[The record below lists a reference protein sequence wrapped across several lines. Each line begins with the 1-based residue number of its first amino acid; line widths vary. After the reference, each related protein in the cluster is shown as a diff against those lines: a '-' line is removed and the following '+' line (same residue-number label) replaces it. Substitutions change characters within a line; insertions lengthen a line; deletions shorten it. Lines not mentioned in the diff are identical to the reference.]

1 MECSSFDSECQINR
15 NKLEKGIEEKEKT
28 LVSKSFW
35 NKLFSNPSG
44 WKKKSK
50 LAALSDYNVKV
61 DSIISEVSKRLDKLI
76 QKNDKIPKEIDAF
89 IDNKK
94 KISSMLVELRKLK
107 TIHTITNKNY
117 YQIPD
122 FKNYLQ
128 EKLKN
133 FQDLQTRSNLEAN
146 EIERRCIQVDRQSDL
161 KEHLNSIQ
169 ENLREI
175 TNTMEDRAFDFM
187 NEITLDDDQLDKL
200 GITIDNNPPYS
211 EEEEVL
217 LREWFEFNDQNWNEL
232 KKSPD
237 EYVLQ
242 VIQLLRLSSKN
253 DESKS
258 EGFKIT
264 LFYDIL
270 ELRRNFGEFY
280 GKVEEE
286 IQKSNTATGT
296 GKLLGTLS
304 ANGET
309 LLNQED
315 LDKIKNNMDDFLGE
329 WIKDI
334 QGSGPFKLGV
344 EKKISDHYKDVKLY
358 IDAQDLLDEIDG
370 ERGV

>member
-1 MECSSFDSECQINR
+1 M
-15 NKLEKGIEEKEKT
+15 
-28 LVSKSFW
+28 
-35 NKLFSNPSG
+35 
-44 WKKKSK
+44 
-50 LAALSDYNVKV
+50 
-61 DSIISEVSKRLDKLI
+61 
-76 QKNDKIPKEIDAF
+76 
-89 IDNKK
+89 
-94 KISSMLVELRKLK
+94 ELRKLK

-169 ENLREI
+169 ENSREI

-309 LLNQED
+309 LLNQEEID
-315 LDKIKNNMDDFLGE
+315 RSKIIWMIFWENGLRIFKP
-329 WIKDI
+329 
-334 QGSGPFKLGV
+334 GPFKLGV

-370 ERGV
+370 ERGVGMYGTNPAANYLDGNEGLAQLLFKNEKSLKDYSKELKKNRQEMLI